1 MINLLDFYKKNITKD
16 DYYYKF
22 YEDIVTKPEE
32 ANKALNDF
40 LGVNDDVSSN
50 DIFEIFDE
58 EDAIKKFR
66 DLCEP
71 NLSFYNNEN
80 TILFLLV
87 SYFLNKSNYV
97 IKEFPRILQRT
108 PINITYFTINYIRNR
123 AFELKLDDNGTVRY
137 QTRRKIIADLHIE
150 KKADTNITEDLN
162 LKFQEI
168 STRSARFEN
177 MSTDE
182 KIREILNMIEY
193 LLKDNGKYV
202 KLDYEKITLNTI
214 NEQLIIDFKKQ
225 IQCFRHASEESIKER
240 KSFTDDQKKFIIDYG
255 IMLCNLIYYN
265 K

>member
-1 MINLLDFYKKNITKD
+1 MK
-16 DYYYKF
+16 
-22 YEDIVTKPEE
+22 
-32 ANKALNDF
+32 
-40 LGVNDDVSSN
+40 
-50 DIFEIFDE
+50 
-58 EDAIKKFR
+58 
-66 DLCEP
+66 
-71 NLSFYNNEN
+71 
-80 TILFLLV
+80 
-87 SYFLNKSNYV
+87 
-97 IKEFPRILQRT
+97 
-108 PINITYFTINYIRNR
+108 
-123 AFELKLDDNGTVRY
+123 
-137 QTRRKIIADLHIE
+137 

-255 IMLCNLIYYN
+255 IMLCNLLYYN